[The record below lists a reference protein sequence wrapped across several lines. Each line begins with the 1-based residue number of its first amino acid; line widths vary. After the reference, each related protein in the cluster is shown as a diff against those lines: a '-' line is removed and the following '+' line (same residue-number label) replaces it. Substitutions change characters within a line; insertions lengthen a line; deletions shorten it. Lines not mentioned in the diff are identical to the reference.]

1 MAFNIHISGPKVI
14 MHNKTLAEMFVDQLN
29 NNEGLFG
36 VSYMI
41 FYDAYGSHLQ
51 FFTYIYNIIYTYYVF

>member
-14 MHNKTLAEMFVDQLN
+14 MHNKTVAEMFVDQLN

-36 VSYMI
+36 VSYLI
-41 FYDAYGSHLQ
+41 FYDAYASHTVL
-51 FFTYIYNIIYTYYVF
+51 YIHL